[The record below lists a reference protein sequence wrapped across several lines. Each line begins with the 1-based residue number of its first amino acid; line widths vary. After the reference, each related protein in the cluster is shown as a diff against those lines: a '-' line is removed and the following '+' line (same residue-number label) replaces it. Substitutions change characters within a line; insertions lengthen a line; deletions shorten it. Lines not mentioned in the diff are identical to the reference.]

1 MKYKRL
7 THQKYS
13 ENIDLT
19 QAEAEAMLK
28 ELQENEVEE

>member
-19 QAEAEAMLK
+19 QAMLK
-28 ELQENEVEE
+28 ELQESEVEE

>member
-19 QAEAEAMLK
+19 QAEAEAMLN
-28 ELQENEVEE
+28 EL

>member
-19 QAEAEAMLK
+19 QARSK
-28 ELQENEVEE
+28 ELQESEVEE